1 MQVQSEV
8 FERFYDGSVVVDDAA
23 RLYWAQQP
31 HFYRGLYP
39 YTYAAGLS
47 CSHSIAEAIHQEG
60 QPAVERWLRTLK
72 AGGALPPIELMR
84 MAGVD
89 LTNPEPIRRAVAYF
103 GSLVEELER
112 GFA

>member
-1 MQVQSEV
+1 
-8 FERFYDGSVVVDDAA
+8 
-23 RLYWAQQP
+23 
-31 HFYRGLYP
+31 
-39 YTYAAGLS
+39 
-47 CSHSIAEAIHQEG
+47 
-60 QPAVERWLRTLK
+60 
-72 AGGALPPIELMR
+72 MR